1 MMAEGS
7 QSDEEER
14 KKERE
19 RRLLGKSVY
28 KSRIAGNP

>member
-7 QSDEEER
+7 QSEEGKR
-14 KKERE
+14 ERE
-19 RRLLGKSVY
+19 RRLLGKGVY

>member
-14 KKERE
+14 KRERE
-19 RRLLGKSVY
+19 RRLLGKGVY